1 MVDRWR
7 VLAALLATRWQ
18 HFGSREAL
26 QRYQERRLRTILT
39 RARRT
44 FPAYA
49 QVQGTALTDFP
60 ILDKEGWLS
69 RFDGL
74 NDRGLSLEQC
84 LAAAGAAE
92 ASGRFDATLAGV
104 SVGLSSGTS
113 GRRGVF
119 LTSPKEQARWA
130 GAMLAKT
137 LPSLR
142 EPVRVALV
150 LRSGGPLYEAVG
162 GGRITFTHIDL
173 ALPAETINERLLAFA
188 PTVLAAPPQVLDD
201 LARHPIRPGPT
212 VIYSV
217 ADVLDDDVAAR
228 IERGFGL
235 TVGQV
240 YQATEGFLAIT
251 CAHGTLHLNEDLVH
265 VERELIDAETGRFVP
280 VITDLYRSTQAII
293 RYRLG
298 DVLVPGPDECPCG
311 SVFATIA
318 RIEGRAED
326 VPHFTSRSGGD
337 RPLFTD
343 VIRAALLAAPGV
355 QDFRLVQRG
364 DGSLRLAVRPP
375 QAQAS
380 AHLALHRLLESRAL
394 VVPEI
399 GGMPWPVEAATDK
412 RRRVRRVV

>member
-7 VLAALLATRWQ
+7 VLAALLATRWRR
-18 HFGSREAL
+18 FGSREAL

-44 FPAYA
+44 FPTYA
-49 QVQGTALTDFP
+49 QVQGTALADFP

-92 ASGRFDATLAGV
+92 TSGSFDATLAGV

-130 GAMLAKT
+130 GVMLAKT

-162 GGRITFTHIDL
+162 GGRITYTHIDL

-201 LARHPIRPGPT
+201 LASRPMRPG
-212 VIYSV
+212 
-217 ADVLDDDVAAR
+217 
-228 IERGFGL
+228 
-235 TVGQV
+235 
-240 YQATEGFLAIT
+240 
-251 CAHGTLHLNEDLVH
+251 
-265 VERELIDAETGRFVP
+265 
-280 VITDLYRSTQAII
+280 
-293 RYRLG
+293 
-298 DVLVPGPDECPCG
+298 
-311 SVFATIA
+311 
-318 RIEGRAED
+318 
-326 VPHFTSRSGGD
+326 
-337 RPLFTD
+337 
-343 VIRAALLAAPGV
+343 
-355 QDFRLVQRG
+355 
-364 DGSLRLAVRPP
+364 
-375 QAQAS
+375 
-380 AHLALHRLLESRAL
+380 
-394 VVPEI
+394 
-399 GGMPWPVEAATDK
+399 
-412 RRRVRRVV
+412 